1 LRHLG
6 LEQALLEIL
15 DQHPQGQSEYQ
26 IFKLLQETPYSLFDK
41 NCLSE
46 SLLLFQSHFILF
58 HVLYQ
63 LRAQFLLNKQADMCI
78 NASLIRLLPYHSHA
92 KGLEAEN
99 KLEKYYLDWNNF
111 AQTKEQDVEF
121 LLDTFW
127 QKMAGKVV
135 VNTDPELVEAAYL
148 AFELPMDSELRLVKA
163 RYHKLQH
170 IHHPDKGGCYQQAQ
184 QIEQHFQQL
193 KIYLKNKYI

>member
-1 LRHLG
+1 MRHLG

-15 DQHPQGQSEYQ
+15 EQHPLGQSEYQ
-26 IFKLLQETPYSLFDK
+26 IFSLLQQAPYTLFDK

-58 HVLYQ
+58 HALYQ

-135 VNTDPELVEAAYL
+135 VNTDPKLVEAAYL
-148 AFELPMDSELRLVKA
+148 AFDLPLDSELRLVKA